1 MNEPM
6 NALPNLLWLRSFEAA
21 SRLGSF
27 TAAGAELG
35 LTQAAVSTHIS
46 SLESQLGHHLLERTT
61 RKVDLTASGRAYLP
75 SVRKALLE
83 LAASTESLF
92 GNRTRGT
99 VTVRAPI
106 SEAVLIIAPALAGF
120 RKDNPELDIRL
131 LSAIWAD
138 TALDTGTDIE
148 IRLGTGTW
156 PGAQAEPLGMETI
169 VPVCHPDLVARLKAP
184 ADLLEHL
191 RIHILGFD
199 DHWPRYYE
207 ALGLP
212 QPENRS
218 GLAVDTSLAA
228 VELAGAGAGVALLL
242 GKVAARLI
250 AGGRLAV
257 PLDVS
262 IPSVRTHYLLQ
273 RDSTS
278 PRRPAAQRVEA
289 WLRELFA

>member
-1 MNEPM
+1 MNP
-6 NALPNLLWLRSFEAA
+6 LPNLLWLRSFEAA

-35 LTQAAVSTHIS
+35 LTQSAVSTHIR
-46 SLESQLGHHLLERTT
+46 SLESQLGHQLMERTT

-75 SVRKALLE
+75 SVRKALQD

-99 VTVRAPI
+99 VTIRAPI
-106 SEAVLIIAPALAGF
+106 SETVLIISPALAGF
-120 RKDNPELDIRL
+120 RKDHPDIDIRL

-148 IRLGTGTW
+148 IRLGTGSW
-156 PGAQAEPLGMETI
+156 PGARAEPLGTETI
-169 VPVCHPDLVARLKAP
+169 VPVCSPDLAARLKVPKA
-184 ADLLEHL
+184 LLDHP

-199 DHWPRYYE
+199 DHWPRTFE
-207 ALGLP
+207 ALGLQ
-212 QPENRS
+212 QPEKPS
-218 GLAVDTSLAA
+218 GVTVDTSLAA
-228 VELAGAGAGVALLL
+228 VELAVANGGVALLL
-242 GKVAARLI
+242 GKVAARL
-250 AGGRLAV
+250 AKSGRLAV
-257 PLDVS
+257 PFEVN

-273 RDSTS
+273 RDSAT
-278 PRRPAAQRVEA
+278 PRKPAAQRVEA

>member
-1 MNEPM
+1 MNP
-6 NALPNLLWLRSFEAA
+6 LPNLLWLRSFEAA

-46 SLESQLGHHLLERTT
+46 SLESQLGHQLLERTT

-75 SVRKALLE
+75 SVRKALQE
-83 LAASTESLF
+83 LAASTENLF

-99 VTVRAPI
+99 VTIRAPI
-106 SEAVLIIAPALAGF
+106 SETVLIISPALAGL
-120 RKDNPELDIRL
+120 RKDHPELDIRL

-148 IRLGTGTW
+148 IRLGTGSW
-156 PGAQAEPLGMETI
+156 PGAQAEPLGTETI
-169 VPVCHPDLVARLKAP
+169 VPVCSPDLATRLKLP
-184 ADLLEHL
+184 TDLLDHP

-199 DHWPRYYE
+199 DHWPRTFE
-207 ALGLP
+207 ALSLP
-212 QPENRS
+212 QPEKRS
-218 GLAVDTSLAA
+218 GVTVDTSLAA
-228 VELAGAGAGVALLL
+228 VELAVANGGVALLL
-242 GKVAARLI
+242 GKVAARLQ
-250 AGGRLAV
+250 ASGRLCV
-257 PLDVS
+257 PFDVS

-273 RDSTS
+273 RDSAS
-278 PRRPAAQRVEA
+278 PRKPAAQRVEA